1 MPISDKIES
10 IKKHLE
16 SFLNYDL
23 GNLSVEGQSVQ
34 VHPNYSQK
42 ELKTLVD
49 DAVRIVKKL
58 KENTEYLESLN
69 YTYANNLNNQL
80 NNFIA
85 QYQAVEKLQPNQ
97 LRNQHHNAVNQL
109 EAVMN
114 TLRQS
119 GVYSVLSPSFNIQ
132 EAEDDLNE
140 LRGKADIV
148 VKEAEDNA
156 KIIQDLIPEATATSL
171 STTLGR
177 RTQQLE
183 RRVNIWFGIVIFVL
197 IGSSVFSW
205 AYLTNQ
211 SKKEINTLEN
221 LVDQQTKNSHLT
233 LPIFDS
239 LGVNI
244 NQSKDSL
251 TNIDQTELNHNRT
264 IQQSGGHSEKEVNS
278 ESDWAYW
285 VKRVIIFLPLFY
297 LIVFSI
303 RQYNKERKLLEIY
316 THKRVIAQALP
327 AYIEQANQDD
337 VKNEILL
344 RGSTMIF
351 TLPENPETPI
361 QGMDGIAMNELKG
374 MLDIK
379 SKITNG

>member
-233 LPIFDS
+233 LPILDS